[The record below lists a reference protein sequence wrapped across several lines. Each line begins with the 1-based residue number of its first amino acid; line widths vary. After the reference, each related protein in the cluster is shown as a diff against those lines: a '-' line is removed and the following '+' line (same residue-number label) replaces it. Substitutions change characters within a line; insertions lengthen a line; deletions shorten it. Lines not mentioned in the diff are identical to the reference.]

1 MRSTDVLAGFPFFC
15 LAASLAACGPGAT
28 PAKVPVSGAP
38 LKTRA
43 FKPSVAVFVD
53 PERGFMDGA
62 PLELGPDAQPAAYA
76 AARASGHSL
85 AYARVMLDKFRAKPI
100 DRAYLDAIDASFSG
114 IRDAGIKVVLRFV
127 YNDSEHGDDAPEKV
141 ILGHVTQVAP
151 ILEKNQDVIAVVQ
164 AGFIGH
170 WGEWHG
176 SSSGLSEPAPPD
188 ARNRILQALL
198 AAVPPARSVQ
208 VRAPRYKADLFG
220 DGFAPL
226 SADPKHPASRVGH
239 HNDCFLASDSDF
251 GTYAAPI
258 DGWKARLA
266 QDTVHVPMG
275 GETCSHQPPRTDCAT
290 AKAELERLH
299 FSYLNDRYEPKVL
312 SGWQEQ
318 GCREEISR
326 RLGHRLTLVEAA
338 WPELAPPDGI
348 VEVRM
353 KLRNEGWA
361 RLMSSRRAVIV
372 VDDGATR
379 HEATNAE
386 IDLRSVAPGADVTF
400 TTRVQLRGA
409 RPGKARVILRMPDA
423 APSLATRVDYAL
435 RCANDDVWDATKGDN
450 VLGTDLLI
458 EGAPGTPDA
467 SGGTSGQR

>member
-1 MRSTDVLAGFPFFC
+1 MT
-15 LAASLAACGPGAT
+15 
-28 PAKVPVSGAP
+28 
-38 LKTRA
+38 LKTRT
-43 FKPSVAVFVD
+43 FKPSSAVFVD
-53 PERGFMDGA
+53 PERGFMDGS
-62 PLELGPDAQPAAYA
+62 PLELGPDHQPAAYA
-76 AARASGHSL
+76 AVRASGHSL

-100 DRAYLDAIDASFSG
+100 DKAHLDAIDASFAG
-114 IRDAGIKVVLRFV
+114 IREAGIKVVLRFV
-127 YNDSEHGDDAPEKV
+127 YNDSEHGDDAPERV
-141 ILGHVTQVAP
+141 ILGHIAQVAP
-151 ILEKNQDVIAVVQ
+151 LLERNQDVIAVVQ

-198 AAVPPARSVQ
+198 AATPPARSVQ

-220 DGFAPL
+220 DGFAAL
-226 SADPKHPASRVGH
+226 SADPKSPAARVGH

-266 QDTVHVPMG
+266 EDTLHVPMG

-312 SGWQEQ
+312 GGWHEQ
-318 GCREEISR
+318 GCKDEIAR

-338 WPELAPPDGI
+338 WPASVAPDGA
-348 VEVRM
+348 VEVRL

-361 RLMSSRRAVIV
+361 RLMTSRRVVIV
-372 VDDGATR
+372 VDDGVKR
-379 HEATNAE
+379 HEARNAE
-386 IDLRSVAPGADVTF
+386 VDLRSIAPGAEATV
-400 TTRVQLRGA
+400 TTRVKLESA

-423 APSLATRVDYAL
+423 APGLAGRPDYAL
-435 RCANDDVWDATKGDN
+435 RCANDDVWDPAKGDN
-450 VLGTDLLI
+450 VLGADLLVH
-458 EGAPGTPDA
+458 
-467 SGGTSGQR
+467 